1 MRFRCSIVLLA
12 VVLCGCESKQ
22 TRSTSTV
29 RNPKL
34 DSYFERYCD
43 YTGGLGIG
51 FVASHTYDF
60 EFRQHLKKTEDAELK
75 RLFVLQHLYQELD
88 RAILD
93 FERGIVMTGKS
104 SSRQM
109 TAEERASK
117 RSSITERLD
126 DLSRLD
132 PGDPQREI
140 AEFRDRLSQ
149 VENGGSR

>member
-1 MRFRCSIVLLA
+1 
-12 VVLCGCESKQ
+12 VLCGCESKQ